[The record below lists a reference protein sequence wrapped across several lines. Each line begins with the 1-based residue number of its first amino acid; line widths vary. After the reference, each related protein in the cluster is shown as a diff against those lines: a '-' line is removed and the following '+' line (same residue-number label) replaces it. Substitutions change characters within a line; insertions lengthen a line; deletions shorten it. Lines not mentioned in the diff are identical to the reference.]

1 MKEHIAG
8 DGDEEFRGKELL
20 EGRIMPGSFVRFVV
34 GRVATRYAS
43 VLKQQNRPL
52 IMSSLLPHE
61 HRLSVR
67 SIRARSARIL
77 ITSLKYYEYHHITH
91 SYHYNSR
98 ITIFDYSLMSVECYE
113 NTQLALRA
121 RTQVLH
127 FRAQKAKTYDEPLK
141 SKRPLMFQCGF
152 RRFQTK
158 PLYSMTSGS
167 KATDGTRKGQVS
179 TIHAEE

>member
-1 MKEHIAG
+1 MESLPEDYSKIFRFQGGFAHLQLAMERLAKGQRAAMKEHIAG

-43 VLKQQNRPL
+43 LLKQQNRPL

-61 HRLSVR
+61 HRLS
-67 SIRARSARIL
+67 
-77 ITSLKYYEYHHITH
+77 
-91 SYHYNSR
+91 
-98 ITIFDYSLMSVECYE
+98 
-113 NTQLALRA
+113 
-121 RTQVLH
+121 VLH

-167 KATDGTRKGQVS
+167 KATDGTSEKAKFQRFMPKS
-179 TIHAEE
+179 DFCCM

>member
-1 MKEHIAG
+1 MESLPEDYSKIFRFQGGFAHLQLAMERLAKGQRAAMKEHIAG

-67 SIRARSARIL
+67 SIRARSARNL
-77 ITSLKYYEYHHITH
+77 ITSLKYYEYHHITSH
-91 SYHYNSR
+91 SR
-98 ITIFDYSLMSVECYE
+98 ITIRILLTGVVECYE
-113 NTQLALRA
+113 ILNSRFALEHRYF
-121 RTQVLH
+121 TLEH
-127 FRAQKAKTYDEPLK
+127 
-141 SKRPLMFQCGF
+141 KRQRLMMSLSS
-152 RRFQTK
+152 RNV
-158 PLYSMTSGS
+158 P
-167 KATDGTRKGQVS
+167 
-179 TIHAEE
+179 

>member
-1 MKEHIAG
+1 MERLAKGQRAAMKEHIAG

-91 SYHYNSR
+91 TLELRFVFYLLVSSNVTKYSTRASR
-98 ITIFDYSLMSVECYE
+98 SNTGTSL
-113 NTQLALRA
+113 
-121 RTQVLH
+121 
-127 FRAQKAKTYDEPLK
+127 
-141 SKRPLMFQCGF
+141 
-152 RRFQTK
+152 
-158 PLYSMTSGS
+158 
-167 KATDGTRKGQVS
+167 
-179 TIHAEE
+179 